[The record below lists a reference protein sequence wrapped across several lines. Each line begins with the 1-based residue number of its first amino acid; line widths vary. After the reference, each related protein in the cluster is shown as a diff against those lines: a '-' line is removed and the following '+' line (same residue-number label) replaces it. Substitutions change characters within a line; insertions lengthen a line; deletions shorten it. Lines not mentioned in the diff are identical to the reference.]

1 MSKKGFGILI
11 VAFCLIGI
19 MATMLIVFLNEKN
32 EDFDNELSITV
43 DGNKESLMQVRDLQ
57 LVPGQS
63 QEYKFILV
71 GQISGTFDI
80 TLEYLELE
88 DGGLG
93 PFVDVTISTD
103 TETIHFGKLEDLLD
117 KKDEV
122 IFQHDFVPDE
132 VLVIVINYTMPLET
146 GNEAQLT
153 YSDFNLKLLVEK
165 A

>member
-1 MSKKGFGILI
+1 MGKKTLGILI
-11 VAFCLIGI
+11 VAFCLLGI
-19 MATMLIVFLNEKN
+19 MDTMLIVFLHEKN
-32 EDFDNELSITV
+32 EDFDNELSITI
-43 DGNKESLMQVRDLQ
+43 DGNTEGIMQVRDLQ

-63 QEYKFILV
+63 EEYYFTLI
-71 GQISGTFDI
+71 GQVSGTFDI

-93 PFVDVTISTD
+93 PFVDVTVTTG
-103 TETIHFGKLEDLLD
+103 TEQIHFGKLEALLNKED
-117 KKDEV
+117 A
-122 IFQHDFVPDE
+122 ILFQHDFAPDE
-132 VLVIVINYTMPLET
+132 ILVIVVKYTMPIET